1 MKGKCVKKIFTII
14 SQNGIEFKL
23 AISAILLDFEDEV
36 GSLDNKDINDIN
48 ESNYILKI
56 ILTSF
61 NPIELTTKLGGPW
74 EGYFLWDIIRG
85 KILNYRDN
93 INQKYSILNFL
104 EMIDEDSS
112 SKDLFSLN
120 LMKYYEYMDKIPGK
134 RPFGSTFEDHAKEK
148 DYILIIKLEEIE
160 SEIILHLRST
170 FYNNIKDLSTLEN
183 INVISCLKEMVEL
196 IKLENFNLHE
206 NLRNL
211 AEFSNKNYKHIM
223 ENRENSQDQVKVQ
236 ELEQKQKLEQELKQE
251 NEQVQEQEQEQKQ
264 KQKQKQ
270 KQEQEQEQKQELSQ
284 KIEDIYDNV
293 TIQFNS
299 PNTRGT
305 LELSELRVP
314 SYLNNSPLIDKHNNN
329 INIFNSKISS
339 SELLHNQ
346 IKTYRFIKDS
356 SKIGNHQYYGS
367 YSTSS
372 LPAYYSSFSSSSRTN
387 GKNSALRSAIETIRR
402 TKNDSLYRQTTS
414 AFSNRFNSNNDHDEF
429 SNYRE
434 HTPKYNNSIIPSEF
448 ESDNNSY
455 YKYLQK
461 FNKNIKRQN
470 NYEKANINNYLIN
483 NWNKNNFELKSPTN
497 KRKITPLYTKEQLMS
512 KLSNTKDIS
521 ERINILKSM
530 IKSTKKESYYIDEF
544 G

>member
-23 AISAILLDFEDEV
+23 AISAILLDFEDKV
-36 GSLDNKDINDIN
+36 GSLDNKDTNDID
-48 ESNYILKI
+48 ESNYVLKI

-85 KILNYRDN
+85 KILNHRDN

-104 EMIDEDSS
+104 EMINENSS

-120 LMKYYEYMDKIPGK
+120 LMKYYEYMDKMPDK
-134 RPFGSTFEDHAKEK
+134 RPFGSTFEDHTREK
-148 DYILIIKLEEIE
+148 DYILIIRLEEIE
-160 SEIILHLRST
+160 SEIMLHLKST
-170 FYNNIKDLSTLEN
+170 FYNDIKDLPTLEN
-183 INVISCLKEMVEL
+183 ISVISCLREMFEL
-196 IKLENFNLHE
+196 IKLENINLHE

-211 AEFSNKNYKHIM
+211 AEFSNSNKNSKQIM
-223 ENRENSQDQVKVQ
+223 EKSENDQDQVQIQ
-236 ELEQKQKLEQELKQE
+236 ELEQKQEQE
-251 NEQVQEQEQEQKQ
+251 
-264 KQKQKQ
+264 
-270 KQEQEQEQKQELSQ
+270 QELSQ
-284 KIEDIYDNV
+284 KIEDTYDNV
-293 TIQFNS
+293 TVQFNS

-314 SYLNNSPLIDKHNNN
+314 SYLNNSPFIDKHNNN

-356 SKIGNHQYYGS
+356 SKTENHQYYGS

-372 LPAYYSSFSSSSRTN
+372 LPAYYSSRTN

-402 TKNDSLYRQTTS
+402 TKNDSHYRQTAS
-414 AFSNRFNSNNDHDEF
+414 AFSNRFNLSNDHDEF
-429 SNYRE
+429 NNYRE
-434 HTPKYNNSIIPSEF
+434 HTPKYNNSIVPSEF
-448 ESDNNSY
+448 ESNNISH

-461 FNKNIKRQN
+461 FNKNIIRQN
-470 NYEKANINNYLIN
+470 NNEMPNFNDYLIN
-483 NWNKNNFELKSPTN
+483 NLNNNNNFELKSLTN
-497 KRKITPLYTKEQLMS
+497 KRKTTPLYTKEQLMS

-521 ERINILKSM
+521 ERINILKNM
-530 IKSTKKESYYIDEF
+530 IKSTKKESYYINEF